1 MKTQYPILKESVII
15 LIFLL
20 QGLTDRNYLY
30 AQEIQ
35 EDTLVRIEMKDG
47 NEFIGTIESESEIEV
62 VLKTER
68 LGLITIK
75 REDIRSM
82 KEIPSGHIVGGEYWA
97 PNPQSGRH
105 FWSPTG
111 YGLNQG
117 EGYYQN
123 LWVLFN
129 QVSYGISDNFT
140 IGAGIVPIFLFGA
153 DFAPIWITPKFSVP
167 LKKESVNLGGGAIIA
182 TVLGGNSDTF
192 VGIAYGL
199 TTFGN
204 RDRNLSI
211 GLGWGFVADD
221 EFKKTPMINISGI
234 IRTGRRGYLVTENYF
249 ISAEGENILIL
260 SLGGRTLWNRF
271 SLDYGL
277 FRPMHR
283 DFRGFGL
290 VGIPWLGFVI
300 PFES

>member
-1 MKTQYPILKESVII
+1 MKTKYPMLKEAVII
-15 LIFLL
+15 LMVTL
-20 QGLTDRNYLY
+20 QGLTAPDYLQ

-35 EDTLVRIEMKDG
+35 EKTLVRIEMKDG
-47 NEFIGTIESESEIEV
+47 NEFIGTIESESESEV

-75 REDIRSM
+75 REDIRSV
-82 KEIPSGHIVGGEYWA
+82 KEIPPQRIVREEYWA
-97 PNPQSGRH
+97 ENPQSGRH

-111 YGLNQG
+111 YGLKQG

-129 QVSYGISDNFT
+129 QVSYGISNNFS
-140 IGAGIVPIFLFGA
+140 IGAGIVPLFFFGA
-153 DFAPIWITPKFSVP
+153 EVTPIWITPKFSVP
-167 LKKESVNLGGGAIIA
+167 LEKESINLGGGAIIA
-182 TVLGGNSDTF
+182 TVLGEDTPF

-211 GLGWGFVADD
+211 GLGWGFIDD
-221 EFKKTPMINISGI
+221 DFAKTPTINVSGI
-234 IRTGRRGYLVTENYF
+234 LRTGRRGYLVTENYF
-249 ISAEGENILIL
+249 ISAGGENVLIL
-260 SLGGRTLWNRF
+260 SFGGRTLWNRF

-277 FRPMHR
+277 FRPIHR
-283 DFRGFGL
+283 DISNGF
-290 VGIPWLGFVI
+290 IAFPWLGFVV
-300 PFES
+300 PFSS

>member
-1 MKTQYPILKESVII
+1 MKTNYPILKEAVII
-15 LIFLL
+15 LMVLL
-20 QGLTDRNYLY
+20 QGLTAQNYLQ

-47 NEFIGTIESESEIEV
+47 NEFIGTIESESESEV

-75 REDIRSM
+75 REDIRSV
-82 KEIPSGHIVGGEYWA
+82 KEIPPEHIVSGEYWS

-111 YGLNQG
+111 YGLKQG

-129 QVSYGISDNFT
+129 QISYGFSDNFS
-140 IGAGIVPIFLFGA
+140 IGVGIVPLFLFGVGL
-153 DFAPIWITPKFSVP
+153 APIWITPKFSVP
-167 LKKESVNLGGGAIIA
+167 LEKESLNLGGGAIIA
-182 TVLGGNSDTF
+182 TVLGEETPF
-192 VGIAYGL
+192 IGIAYGL

-204 RDRNLSI
+204 RDGNFSI
-211 GLGWGFVADD
+211 GLGWGFVDD
-221 EFKKTPMINISGI
+221 EFAKFPTVNISGI
-234 IRTGRRGYLVTENYF
+234 IRTGKRGYLVTENYF
-249 ISAEGENILIL
+249 ISAGDENILIL
-260 SLGGRTLWNRF
+260 SLGGRTLWDRF

-277 FRPMHR
+277 FRPFTK
-283 DFRGFGL
+283 DTAASFFF
-290 VGIPWLGFVI
+290 IPWLGFVI
-300 PFES
+300 PFSS